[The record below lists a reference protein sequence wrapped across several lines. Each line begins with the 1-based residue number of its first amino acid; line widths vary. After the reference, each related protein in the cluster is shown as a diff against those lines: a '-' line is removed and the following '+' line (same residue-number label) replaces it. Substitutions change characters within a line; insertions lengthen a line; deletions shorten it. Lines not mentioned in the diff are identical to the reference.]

1 MSLTRLFCVP
11 ELVVGCLSHLP
22 PSKYDDTSVRTLVA
36 CMMTCRSLGQIA
48 KTDVLWGPHYRVK
61 YLRDQGHEGEWY
73 TRYISRRK
81 IDVKAI
87 SLLDDIIST
96 PSTRDASIVQLV
108 ELGDLAWDTL
118 NMEAMCRVPDE
129 IRDLWAKEDRE
140 RRTERWEGIGEEWN
154 GSGGE
159 TEEILSEEPDR
170 RNIPKDWIQ
179 RRWWARQALGTMA
192 RASAVNAMSKV
203 FKDEKPDPTT
213 FENARLFEEGIKA
226 LSGLMGANVAEIGH
240 NYDNLARAC
249 GRHLESIGIITD
261 PRSYEFDLE
270 AFSVGVCNWMA
281 SQGFKKA
288 HGDHYY
294 DLMNHFPHKFMTSNR
309 RTLPMSLVYTFVA
322 IVTRLGLRA
331 SPVGFPG
338 HVHAWIALP
347 DSGPEWE
354 DGSLAVDVFRSQE
367 EAILTQETL
376 MTKLEALGVPESQ
389 RRSLIAP
396 SPAADMV
403 FRAANNILHSVTSV
417 RVQNTMD
424 LSVSPETRAAAL
436 YASATSFLIARPE
449 AADASRFIGGIMS
462 VVKEYF
468 PLDTEPVLSRALGQ
482 LLTRDPHQSIGFQL
496 RHVVDRLKQEFIE
509 VNGRGPVQ
517 WWVGLV
523 FRHRKF
529 GYMGLVTGWDKEC
542 KADEDW
548 IQAVGVNQL
557 PRGRHQPFYSVVGED
572 GGTRYV
578 AEENIIPLPT
588 VPKDGEEQDRIA
600 WTNIHE
606 FIANSTWT
614 VEQTFSRVEVNEE
627 KGGAWF
633 VPSANLARE
642 YPGDM
647 IMGQAYMQNL

>member
-1 MSLTRLFCVP
+1 MSLARLLCIP
-11 ELVVGCLSHLP
+11 ELVVACLSHFP
-22 PSKYDDTSVRTLVA
+22 PSKNDDTSVRTLLA
-36 CMMTCRSLGQIA
+36 CIATCRSLGQIA
-48 KTDVLWGPHYRVK
+48 KTDVLWGPHYRAR
-61 YLRDQGHEGEWY
+61 YLRDQGLDGEWY
-73 TRYISRRK
+73 IRYISRRK
-81 IDVKAI
+81 IEI
-87 SLLDDIIST
+87 QTINLLNDIIST
-96 PSTRDASIVQLV
+96 PSKRDASIVELV

-118 NMEAMCRVPDE
+118 NKEAMCR
-129 IRDLWAKEDRE
+129 EDRE
-140 RRTERWEGIGEEWN
+140 RQAERWEGTGEEWN

-159 TEEILSEEPDR
+159 TEGGLSEEPDPE
-170 RNIPKDWIQ
+170 NIPNDWIQ
-179 RRWWARQALGTMA
+179 RRWWTRQVLGTMA
-192 RASAVNAMSKV
+192 RASAVHAMSKV
-203 FKDEKPDPTT
+203 FTDERPDPAT

-226 LSGLMGANVAEIGH
+226 LSGLMGANTAEIGH

-249 GRHLESIGIITD
+249 GQHLESIGISTD
-261 PRSYEFDLE
+261 PRSPDFDLE
-270 AFSVGVCNWMA
+270 AFSVGVCNWMVR
-281 SQGFKKA
+281 QGFKKA
-288 HGDHYY
+288 DGDHYY
-294 DLMNHFPHKFMTSNR
+294 DLMNHFPHRFMTTNR

-347 DSGPEWE
+347 DSGPKWE
-354 DGSLAVDVFRSQE
+354 DGSLAVDVFGSQE
-367 EAILTQETL
+367 APILSKETL
-376 MTKLEALGVPESQ
+376 MTKLQELGVPESQ
-389 RRSLIAP
+389 QRSLIAP
-396 SPAADMV
+396 APASEMV
-403 FRAANNILHSVTSV
+403 FRAANNILHSVT
-417 RVQNTMD
+417 RVQNQMD

-436 YASATSFLIARPE
+436 YASATAFLIARPE

-482 LLTRDPHQSIGFQL
+482 LLTRDPHQSVGFQL
-496 RHVVDRLKQEFIE
+496 RHSVNRLKQDYTE

-548 IQAVGVNQL
+548 IQAVGVNEL

-578 AEENIIPLPT
+578 AEENIVPLPT
-588 VPKDGEEQDRIA
+588 VPKDGEEQDRITWA
-600 WTNIHE
+600 NIHE

-614 VEQTFSRVEVNEE
+614 IEQTFSRVEMNEE
-627 KGGAWF
+627 QGGAWF

-647 IMGQAYMQNL
+647 IMGQAYMQNLSPCT